1 MPRLDPDLV
10 AATIAASAAGVVL
23 LSALFEPRWPRLR
36 PAFTALLI
44 LAGLAAAWRFD
55 NGDRMRSTLNPVHAH
70 EQYHFVLGERYM
82 EELRYDHLYL
92 ATLAA
97 GLERGEKLPDFE
109 IRDPD
114 TFELHRAD
122 ELRGAAW
129 HSRARFSPE
138 RWAAFQADVLVLQQ
152 ELRGKRWGVLSDHGF
167 TASPAWATVARGLV
181 GQLPIRKDTLPLFGA
196 VDLCL
201 LAALL
206 GLAWRHHGARTAAT
220 LAVLVLLPARIWP
233 WLGGSLL
240 RMDWLFA
247 LGGSAIL
254 VGAKRPRG
262 AGLLLGYAIASKAF
276 CAVPALFLA
285 LPMLRDAL
293 AARRPQRDDLRL
305 VGWAFVGLLGSV
317 AVSSAVFGPSLWL
330 DYAERIHA
338 TLTEG
343 YYRSQYS
350 FRDIGTQ
357 LHFRPEALFDP
368 LPDKVYV
375 SRPKWLDHPP
385 ITLPI
390 SRVVLGLGL
399 AFVAWRNSRAF
410 AAWVG
415 VLGVFLF
422 LVSNIYYWQLLGLLA
437 LGTAI
442 PGAPRRH
449 ALLLALGLGFVALG
463 RMPDLYDW
471 GNSLHG
477 YWGSFWLTWMVLVT
491 ILMELGAAGWGW
503 WGRRSALRPPAA
515 PPAPPPAPL
524 PAAR

>member
-10 AATIAASAAGVVL
+10 AATVAAFAAGTVL
-23 LSALFEPRWPRLR
+23 LSAWLEPRWPRLR
-36 PAFTALLI
+36 PAFTALLV
-44 LAGLAAAWRFD
+44 LAGLLAAWRLD
-55 NGDRMRSTLNPVHAH
+55 NGERGRHLLHPVHAH

-114 TFELHRAD
+114 TFVLHRAD

-129 HSRARFSPE
+129 QARARFSPE

-181 GQLPIRKDTLPLFGA
+181 GRLPIRKDTLPLFGA

-206 GLAWRHHGARTAAT
+206 GLAWRHHGARTAAV
-220 LAVLVLLPARIWP
+220 LAVLVMLPARIWP

-247 LGGSAIL
+247 LAGSAIL
-254 VGAKRPRG
+254 VGANKPRG
-262 AGLLLGYAIASKAF
+262 AGLLLGYAISSKAF
-276 CAVPALFLA
+276 CAVPALFMA
-285 LPMLRDAL
+285 LPMLRDAI

-305 VGWAFVGLLGSV
+305 VAWAFAGLLASV
-317 AVSSAVFGPSLWL
+317 VISSLVFGPGLWL
-330 DYAERIHA
+330 DYAERIRA

-343 YYRSQYS
+343 YYRGQYS
-350 FRDIGTQ
+350 FRDVGTQ
-357 LHFRPEALFDP
+357 LHFRPDALFDP
-368 LPDKVYV
+368 LPDKVFAA
-375 SRPKWLDHPP
+375 RRKWLEHPP
-385 ITLPI
+385 PTLPVGRI
-390 SRVVLGLGL
+390 LLGLGL
-399 AFVAWRNSRAF
+399 AFAAWRNHRAF

-415 VLGVFLF
+415 VLGIFLF

-437 LGTAI
+437 LGTAV

-463 RMPDLYDW
+463 RMPDLYGW

-477 YWGSFWLTWMVLVT
+477 YWGSFWLTWVVLLT
-491 ILMELGAAGWGW
+491 ILLEVGAAAWAWRGQ
-503 WGRRSALRPPAA
+503 RRDRR
-515 PPAPPPAPL
+515 APL
-524 PAAR
+524 PPHP